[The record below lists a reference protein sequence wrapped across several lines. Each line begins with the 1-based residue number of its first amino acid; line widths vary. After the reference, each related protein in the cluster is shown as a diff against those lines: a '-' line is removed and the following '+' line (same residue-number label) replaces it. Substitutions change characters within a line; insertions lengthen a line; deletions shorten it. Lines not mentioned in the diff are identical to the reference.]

1 VKLEGRVAVITGA
14 ASGIGR
20 ATAILFA
27 AEGAA
32 VLAAD
37 VQDDAGAQT
46 VATIRAAA
54 GRAEFVHADVSRSED
69 VRRMLGAAVE
79 GFGRLDV
86 LFNNAG
92 VAVFKGV
99 VETDEAEWDHVLGVN
114 LRGAYLGIKYAA
126 AEMRRQGGGA
136 IINTASVHGVRTT
149 AGIAAYAASKH
160 GVIGLTRAAALDLA
174 PHNIRVNCIQPGAI
188 ETPIMRANLRAVGD
202 EEDEFRK
209 ISAAEPMGR
218 VGTPQEIARMA
229 LFLASDDASF
239 ITGAAF
245 AVDGGLLAKLL

>member
-1 VKLEGRVAVITGA
+1 MKLEGRVAVITGA

-69 VRRMLGAAVE
+69 VRRMVRAAVE

-92 VAVFKGV
+92 VAIFKGV

-136 IINTASVHGVRTT
+136 IINTASVHGMRTT

-218 VGTPQEIARMA
+218 VGTAQEIARMA

>member
-1 VKLEGRVAVITGA
+1 MAVITGA

-69 VRRMLGAAVE
+69 VRRMVRAAVE
-79 GFGRLDV
+79 EFGRLDV

-114 LRGAYLGIKYAA
+114 LRGVYLGIKYAA

-136 IINTASVHGVRTT
+136 IINTASVHGMRTT

-160 GVIGLTRAAALDLA
+160 GVIGLTQAAALDLA

-209 ISAAEPMGR
+209 ISAAEPLGR

-229 LFLASDDASF
+229 LFLASDDANF

>member
-1 VKLEGRVAVITGA
+1 MAVITGA

-69 VRRMLGAAVE
+69 VRRMVRAAVE
-79 GFGRLDV
+79 EFGRLDV

-114 LRGAYLGIKYAA
+114 LRGVYLGIKYAA

-136 IINTASVHGVRTT
+136 IINTASVHGMRTT

-160 GVIGLTRAAALDLA
+160 GVIGLTQAAALDLA

-209 ISAAEPMGR
+209 ISAAEPLGR